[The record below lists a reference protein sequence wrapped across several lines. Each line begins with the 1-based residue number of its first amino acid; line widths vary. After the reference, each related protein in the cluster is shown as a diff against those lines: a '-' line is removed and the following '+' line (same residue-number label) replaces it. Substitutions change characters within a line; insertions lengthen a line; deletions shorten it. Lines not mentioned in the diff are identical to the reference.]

1 MDFNK
6 QHPNAQKYLKSAQ
19 YAVRLAGRNCMVFGK
34 AATQTQYNFM
44 NHSINTS
51 MPRRDFL
58 KRTAVLTAGLATL
71 GGIMPLRAAKG
82 PNEKVV
88 VAIIG

>member
-1 MDFNK
+1 
-6 QHPNAQKYLKSAQ
+6 
-19 YAVRLAGRNCMVFGK
+19 MVFGK

-88 VAIIG
+88 VAIIGCNDRGMKHIESYLNVPKIGRAHV